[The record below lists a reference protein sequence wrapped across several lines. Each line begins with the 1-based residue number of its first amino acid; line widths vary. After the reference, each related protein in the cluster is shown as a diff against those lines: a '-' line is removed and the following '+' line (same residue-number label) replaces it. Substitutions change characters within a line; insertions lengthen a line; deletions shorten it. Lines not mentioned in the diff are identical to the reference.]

1 MNPDLDILKQ
11 EIERLKHA
19 YLDLKEEMILLTKDQ
34 QGASMTRKRGAL
46 ATAGVTCESLLKF
59 VYKNEGLEKGSRPAS
74 SLMLEDLVQK
84 LTQVLPPHIVIN
96 VRTIQAWRNMGAHD
110 KGDFRDIDDFTIAQ
124 VEHSLNSVVNWFF
137 TSYLN
142 EELDVVNKH
151 DANEQNAA
159 PSKETVSSSDE
170 IQMSDI
176 VGYYE
181 QEELSFES
189 GDSWNCTVVHSHIE
203 YLSSGD
209 YTNTWRIIFK
219 PNEPEGWEDE
229 FDETF
234 HEESFLCIDKGTW
247 SFQDNHIIQTLNSS
261 EHFPNP
267 EQSWCKYFF
276 SQVELNFGKQYIF
289 QILSFTEN
297 TIQVIKLGSSEK
309 ETYKRLHV
317 LNKGVVQQQN
327 EDWLKSVQEQIDSR
341 NIMNALANS
350 EGFLGGH
357 ISSMY
362 EFAKTVTVGFENEYS
377 DAIFNGSLPYFN
389 NGWKP
394 ISNTILSNFKLPNA
408 ILENVV
414 VVSHYQ
420 AKVGFIFKKTINVY
434 FAAYS
439 KGFLHEKN
447 DDGDMVATNDM
458 YLLANLLFIDD
469 GESLYRYSLSCW
481 IDEYRDIPCISDL
494 KYNGDVL
501 KIASYQQL
509 SKDNTSDFYNE
520 ITLDPRI
527 NKVIF
532 NVRQELDL
540 DALCLF

>member
-176 VGYYE
+176 VGYYSTE
-181 QEELSFES
+181 YKTVEVEYCRFDIENSRIEFLES
-189 GDSWNCTVVHSHIE
+189 GDFITSYRVVFSPLQTEI
-203 YLSSGD
+203 SD
-209 YTNTWRIIFK
+209 
-219 PNEPEGWEDE
+219 EDQGMALK
-229 FDETF
+229 F
-234 HEESFLCIDKGTW
+234 EESFLCEDRGNWYLDDGHLILKNI
-247 SFQDNHIIQTLNSS
+247 SMLQQP
-261 EHFPNP
+261 EP
-267 EQSWCKYFF
+267 EQTFPILFF
-276 SQVELNFGKQYIF
+276 NQIKKNLDKEFVE
-289 QILSFTEN
+289 QILKFNKDE
-297 TIQVIKLGSSEK
+297 IHVLQLHYK
-309 ETYKRLHV
+309 EELTYKRMHQ
-317 LNKGVVQQQN
+317 LNRKIDQQQN
-327 EDWLKSVQEQIDSR
+327 EDWLNSIQEQIKSR
-341 NIMNALANS
+341 DLLNALTNS
-350 EGFLGGH
+350 EAFYGGH
-357 ISSMY
+357 ISSMDEY
-362 EFAKTVTVGFENEYS
+362 AQEVTKSFENNYS
-377 DAIFNGSLPYFN
+377 DAYFNGSLPFFN

-394 ISNTILSNFKLPNA
+394 ISNTILSNFKLPNS

-414 VVSHYQ
+414 VVSQYQ

-439 KGFLHEKN
+439 KGNFQEK
-447 DDGDMVATNDM
+447 DADGNMVATNDM

-509 SKDNTSDFYNE
+509 SKDNTADFYNE
-520 ITLDPRI
+520 ISLDQRI
-527 NKVIF
+527 NRVIS
-532 NVRQELDL
+532 NLHQELTSL
-540 DALCLF
+540 GIF